1 MAAWIKQDPDT
12 RCLQTHRQV
21 SASDIFLKATWRAP
35 QQGGVRRGHVPHSL
49 PWQHP
54 LPIKPGRPSDCV
66 SLSSICLP
74 FFPPSYWNLLLT
86 NSPSEIGLWASFF
99 LFLGALWFYWD
110 HKLSPQM
117 RWFFQTCRTH
127 GSGGRRIWHVA
138 CGRAPSMSWDVLTGC
153 CTHSEVGEGGP
164 GHKLGWPWRHF
175 AFFSCLFGSLL
186 MSMLG
191 SSLYLFKSKTEGI
204 FTDKTSQ

>member
-35 QQGGVRRGHVPHSL
+35 QQGGVRRGHVPRLL

-54 LPIKPGRPSDCV
+54 LPIKPGHPSGCA

-74 FFPPSYWNLLLT
+74 FFPPSYRNLLLT
-86 NSPSEIGLWASFF
+86 NSPSEVGLWASFS
-99 LFLGALWFYWD
+99 LFLGALWFSWD

-117 RWFFQTCRTH
+117 RRFFQTCRTH
-127 GSGGRRIWHVA
+127 GSGGRRIWHIA
-138 CGRAPSMSWDVLTGC
+138 WGRAPSMSWDVLTGC
-153 CTHSEVGEGGP
+153 CTHSEGG
-164 GHKLGWPWRHF
+164 GGGSWTQAGLTLKALCIF
-175 AFFSCLFGSLL
+175 LAFLDPCSAPKWCPCWVHLF
-186 MSMLG
+186 
-191 SSLYLFKSKTEGI
+191 I
-204 FTDKTSQ
+204 F